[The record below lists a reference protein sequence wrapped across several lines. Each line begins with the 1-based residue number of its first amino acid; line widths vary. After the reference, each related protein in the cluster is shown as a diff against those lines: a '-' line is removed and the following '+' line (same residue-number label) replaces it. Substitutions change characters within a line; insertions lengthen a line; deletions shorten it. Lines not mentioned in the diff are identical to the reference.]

1 MLRRQNYAY
10 RGPFGPQKGN
20 SKVGSH
26 SWLRLGQP
34 KKKVQ
39 KMKLISPQIFF
50 HHYMHLYMYFSEM
63 YKSYKNITLETALL

>member
-1 MLRRQNYAY
+1 MLRRQIYVY
-10 RGPFGPQKGN
+10 KGPFGPKKVN

-50 HHYMHLYMYFSEM
+50 HYYMHVYMYFSEM
-63 YKSYKNITLETALL
+63 